1 MVSPSIL
8 TWRRAA
14 SSPVNQYTWVNPRGE
29 SMNYPIETDGLKI
42 YLSQIE
48 RYPVLSREEE
58 MELALRYRDQ
68 YDKKAGQILITS
80 NLRFVIKVALGYRN
94 YGVRLMDLIQE
105 GNIGLM
111 KAVQRFD
118 PDRGYRLISY
128 AIWWIKAY
136 IQNYIIRSWSLVKIG
151 TTQSQ
156 RKLFYRVGDLPEP
169 RDPDNH
175 LDNVAKLAD
184 KIHVT
189 EDEVI
194 DMAAR
199 LKAHDLSLDDF
210 IGDRSRDSFA
220 DTLRDDSPDQEAILA
235 QLEEQLDLKLWA
247 DRALETLNPRE
258 KYIVEKRI
266 LSEEPVTLKELGKH
280 FGITRERARQ
290 IERAALDKLRGNYVR
305 SQPAAA

>member
-1 MVSPSIL
+1 
-8 TWRRAA
+8 
-14 SSPVNQYTWVNPRGE
+14 
-29 SMNYPIETDGLKI
+29 MNYPIETDGLKI

-58 MELALRYRDQ
+58 TELALRYRDQ
-68 YDKKAGQILITS
+68 NDKQAGQILITS

-118 PDRGYRLISY
+118 PDKGFRLISY

-151 TTQSQ
+151 TTQAQ

-169 RDPDNH
+169 RDPENH
-175 LDNVAKLAD
+175 LENVAKLAD

-220 DTLRDDSPDQEAILA
+220 DTLRDDRPDQEAILA
-235 QLEEQLDLKLWA
+235 ELEEQLDLKLWA

-266 LSEEPVTLKELGKH
+266 LSEDPVTLKELGKH

-290 IERAALDKLRGNYVR
+290 IERAALDKLKGNYVR
-305 SQPAAA
+305 SQSAAA

>member
-1 MVSPSIL
+1 
-8 TWRRAA
+8 
-14 SSPVNQYTWVNPRGE
+14 
-29 SMNYPIETDGLKI
+29 MNYPIETDGLKI

-48 RYPVLSREEE
+48 HYPVLSRKDET
-58 MELALRYRDQ
+58 ELAVRYRDKN
-68 YDKKAGQILITS
+68 DAKAGQILITS

-111 KAVQRFD
+111 KAVERYD
-118 PDRGYRLISY
+118 PDKGYRLISY
-128 AIWWIKAY
+128 AIWWIRAY

-151 TTQSQ
+151 TTQAQ
-156 RKLFYRVGDLPEP
+156 RKLFYRISDLPEA
-169 RDPDNH
+169 
-175 LDNVAKLAD
+175 LDADDRQENVAKLAL
-184 KIHVT
+184 KINVT
-189 EDEVI
+189 ENEVI

-199 LKAHDLSLDDF
+199 LKAHDLSLDDL

-220 DTLRDDSPDQEAILA
+220 DTLKDNAPDQEEILSE
-235 QLEEQLDLKLWA
+235 LEELEDLKQWA
-247 DRALETLNPRE
+247 DQALESLNPRE

-290 IERAALDKLRGNYVR
+290 IERSALEKLKGNYLR
-305 SQPAAA
+305 SQLAAA

>member
-1 MVSPSIL
+1 MKPFFLSRIQLNGQKLGKQPGGKGMS
-8 TWRRAA
+8 
-14 SSPVNQYTWVNPRGE
+14 
-29 SMNYPIETDGLKI
+29 YPIETDGLRI

-58 MELALRYRDQ
+58 NLLAVRYKESMDEE
-68 YDKKAGQILITS
+68 AGQILITS
-80 NLRFVIKVALGYRN
+80 NLRFVIKVSLGYRN
-94 YGVRLMDLIQE
+94 YGVKLMDLIQE

-118 PDRGYRLISY
+118 PGRGYRLISY

-151 TTQSQ
+151 TTQAQ
-156 RKLFYRVGDLPEP
+156 RKLFYRVADLPEAV
-169 RDPDNH
+169 DVDNH
-175 LDNVAKLAD
+175 LDNVTKLAD
-184 KIHVT
+184 RIHVT

-199 LKAHDLSLDDF
+199 LKAHDLSLDDL

-220 DTLRDDSPDQEAILA
+220 DTLRDNSPDQEEILSD
-235 QLEEQLDLKLWA
+235 LEAQLDLKMWA
-247 DRALETLNPRE
+247 DSALKTLNPRE
-258 KYIVEKRI
+258 KYIVEQRI
-266 LSEEPVTLKELGKH
+266 LSEEPVTLKELGRH

-290 IERAALDKLRGNYVR
+290 IERSALEKLKGNYLR
-305 SQPAAA
+305 SQLVAAA

>member
-1 MVSPSIL
+1 
-8 TWRRAA
+8 
-14 SSPVNQYTWVNPRGE
+14 
-29 SMNYPIETDGLKI
+29 MNYPIETDGLRI

-48 RYPVLSREEE
+48 HYPVLSREEE
-58 MELALRYRDQ
+58 TQLAIRYRDLRDMQ
-68 YDKKAGQILITS
+68 AGQILVTS

-94 YGVRLMDLIQE
+94 YGVKLMDLIQE

-118 PDRGYRLISY
+118 PDKGYRLISY

-151 TTQSQ
+151 TTQAQ
-156 RKLFYRVGDLPEP
+156 RKLFYRVGDLPEY

-175 LDNVAKLAD
+175 MANVARLAD

-220 DTLRDDSPDQEAILA
+220 DTLKDETPDQEAILA
-235 QLEEQLDLKLWA
+235 ALEEQLDLKLWA

-290 IERAALDKLRGNYVR
+290 IERAALDKLKGNYIR

>member
-1 MVSPSIL
+1 
-8 TWRRAA
+8 
-14 SSPVNQYTWVNPRGE
+14 
-29 SMNYPIETDGLKI
+29 MNYPIETDGLKI

-58 MELALRYRDQ
+58 TELALRYRDRG
-68 YDKKAGQILITS
+68 DKQAGQILITS

-118 PDRGYRLISY
+118 PDKGFRLISY

-151 TTQSQ
+151 TTQAQ

-169 RDPDNH
+169 RDPENH

-184 KIHVT
+184 RIHVT

-220 DTLRDDSPDQEAILA
+220 DTLRDNRPDQEVILA
-235 QLEEQLDLKLWA
+235 ELEEQLDLKLWA

-266 LSEEPVTLKELGKH
+266 LSEDPVTLKELGKH

-290 IERAALDKLRGNYVR
+290 IERAALDKLRGNYIR